1 MKQVGIHMY
10 GIHDVVFSPLEE
22 SLFNMTIVSAIVVA
36 LIKGERKLEDR
47 NTFAMLSLLAI
58 FGVSGRILLEPIPN
72 VQPVTVIVLL
82 AGIYFG
88 APRAIALS
96 GIIALSSNLIL
107 LGHGPWTLFQV
118 IGWGAVGLIGALLSG
133 HLLKEGRLELNR
145 VALVSIV
152 SAFLFDWIVS
162 LSILLNTDASFL
174 MPYLVNGLLFDLYHA
189 VGNLVFVAWMANPM
203 GEIMMRHRKEPR
215 NKTVSQVVTS

>member
-1 MKQVGIHMY
+1 MY

-118 IGWGAVGLIGALLSG
+118 IGWGTVGLIGSLLSS
-133 HLLKEGRLELNR
+133 HLLREGHLELNR
-145 VALVSIV
+145 VALVSVV

-162 LSILLNTDASFL
+162 LSILLNTDVSFL

-189 VGNLVFVAWMANPM
+189 VGNLVFVAWIANPM

>member
-1 MKQVGIHMY
+1 MY

>member
-1 MKQVGIHMY
+1 MY

-118 IGWGAVGLIGALLSG
+118 IGWGTVGLIGALLSE

-145 VALVSIV
+145 VALASVV
-152 SAFLFDWIVS
+152 SAFLFVRVS
-162 LSILLNTDASFL
+162 S
-174 MPYLVNGLLFDLYHA
+174 
-189 VGNLVFVAWMANPM
+189 
-203 GEIMMRHRKEPR
+203 
-215 NKTVSQVVTS
+215 

>member
-1 MKQVGIHMY
+1 M
-10 GIHDVVFSPLEE
+10 
-22 SLFNMTIVSAIVVA
+22 
-36 LIKGERKLEDR
+36 EDR

-118 IGWGAVGLIGALLSG
+118 IGWGAVGLIGALL
-133 HLLKEGRLELNR
+133 LELNR

-152 SAFLFDWIVS
+152 SAFMFDWIVS
-162 LSILLNTDASFL
+162 LSILLNTDVSFL

-189 VGNLVFVAWMANPM
+189 VGNLVFVAWIANPM
-203 GEIMMRHRKEPR
+203 GEIMLRHRMEPR
-215 NKTVSQVVTS
+215 NKAVSQVATS